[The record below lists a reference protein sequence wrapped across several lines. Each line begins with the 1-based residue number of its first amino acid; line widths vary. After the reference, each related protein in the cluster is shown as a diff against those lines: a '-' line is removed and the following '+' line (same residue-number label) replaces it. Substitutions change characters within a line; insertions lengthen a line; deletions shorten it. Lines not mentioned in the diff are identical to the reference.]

1 MTKGEMT
8 MDSDT
13 WAEYPLRWAQLTLVE
28 NDPETFDPD
37 FWLSYFERVRA
48 QGVCL
53 SAGGYVCYYPTEIP
67 FHHRSAWMG
76 DTDPFGTLA
85 EGCRGRGMVVL
96 ARTDPHAVHQD
107 VYDAHP
113 DWVASDPDGSP
124 RRHWSMPEAWVTCAL
139 GPYNFEYMTEVH
151 REIVQRYDVQG
162 IFSNRWAGHGICY
175 CEHCRRNFHD
185 ATGYELPLRQDPE
198 DPAWRAYSRWRH
210 DRLLDVARLWNDVI
224 SGTRYGARYI
234 PNSGGGA
241 LSSLDMKTLAGM
253 VPILFADK
261 QSRSG
266 IQTPWSS
273 GKNAK
278 EFRAAFGRKPIGGI
292 FSVGLEE
299 RYRWKDS
306 VQSEAEL
313 RIWVADQIANGMRPW
328 FTKFAGRIWDDR
340 WLSVVEDMYTWHAQ
354 HDSYWRAR
362 DPMATVGLVYSQQTA
377 AIYGSSAYE
386 RAEAAILGVYQA
398 LIESRTP
405 FEMVHDR
412 LMDSGHLAPLRTLI
426 LPNTAALSDEQC
438 DQVRD
443 FVARGGGLVATLE
456 TSSYDADGR
465 RRSTFG
471 LADVF
476 GVDPAGDSPTVEGPL
491 KNGYL
496 WVEHGSPTAPDL
508 LMGLE
513 DAQRLIYGGYQ
524 LQVKAREGVIFE
536 APPLT
541 LVPPYPDLPME
552 EVYPRHPRTDIPGL
566 YCRRYGKGRVVYIP
580 WDLDRVFWEVLHPDH
595 GRLLA
600 NAVRWVTNSPLPV
613 TVSGPGVLDVTAWR
627 SPSAITVHLVNLT
640 NPMMM
645 RGAFRELYPVGT
657 QTVTVQIPEGIDV
670 QGVRF
675 LRYGQEADYHL
686 SQGVLTVVVPQV
698 IDHEVVAIDVAPSTG
713 DGFFQ
718 LGDDRERR

>member
-1 MTKGEMT
+1 
-8 MDSDT
+8 MDADS

-28 NDPETFDPD
+28 NDPGTFDPD

-48 QGVCL
+48 QGACL

-67 FHHRSAWMG
+67 LHHRSAWMG
-76 DTDPFGTLA
+76 NTDPFGTLA
-85 EGCRGRGMVVL
+85 EGCRERGMVVL

-113 DWVASDPDGSP
+113 DWVAADPDGSP
-124 RRHWSMPEAWVTCAL
+124 RHHWSMPEAWVTCAL
-139 GPYNFEYMTEVH
+139 GPYNFDYMTEVH
-151 REIVQRYDVQG
+151 REIVRRYDVQG

-185 ATGYELPLRQDPE
+185 ATGYDVPLQQDPE
-198 DPAWRAYSRWRH
+198 DAAWRAYSRWRH
-210 DRLLDVARLWNDVI
+210 DRLLDVARLWDKAI
-224 SGTRYGARYI
+224 LGTRHSARYI

-241 LSSLDMKTLAGM
+241 LSSLDMKTLADM
-253 VPILFADK
+253 LPILIADR

-266 IQTPWSS
+266 IQAPWAG
-273 GKNAK
+273 GKDAK
-278 EFRAAFGRKPIGGI
+278 EFRAAFGRKPIGGM

-328 FTKFAGRIWDDR
+328 FTKFAGKIWDDR
-340 WLSVVEDMYTWHAQ
+340 WLSVVEDIYTWHAQ
-354 HDSYWRAR
+354 YDTYWRAR
-362 DPMATVGLVYSQQTA
+362 DPMATVGVVYSQQTA
-377 AIYGSSAYE
+377 SIYGSSAHE
-386 RAEAAILGVYQA
+386 RAEAPILGVYQA

-412 LMDSGHLAPLRTLI
+412 LMDSEHLAPLQTLI

-456 TSSYDADGR
+456 TSLYDAKGR
-465 RRSTFG
+465 RRRSFG

-496 WVEHGSPTAPDL
+496 WVEHGAPIAPDL

-513 DAQRLIYGGYQ
+513 EAQRLIYGTYQ
-524 LQVKAREGVIFE
+524 LQVKAREGATFE

-541 LVPPYPDLPME
+541 VVPPYPDLPME
-552 EVYPRHPRTDIPGL
+552 EVYPRQPRTDIPGL
-566 YCRRYGKGRVVYIP
+566 YCRHYGRGRVVYIP
-580 WDLDRVFWEVLHPDH
+580 WDLDRVFWEILHPDH

-600 NAVRWVTNSPLPV
+600 NAVHWATNAAVPV
-613 TVSGPGVLDVTAWR
+613 TVTGPGVLDVTAWR
-627 SPSAITVHLVNLT
+627 GPDAITVHLVNLT
-640 NPMMM
+640 NPMTM
-645 RGAFRELYPVGT
+645 RGAFRELYPVGA
-657 QTVTVQIPEGIDV
+657 QTVTVRIPEAVDV
-670 QGVRF
+670 LGVRL
-675 LRYGQEADYHL
+675 LRHGQDTDYQL
-686 SQGVLTVVVPQV
+686 SQGVLRVDVPQV

-713 DGFFQ
+713 DG
-718 LGDDRERR
+718 LSPLAEDRARR